1 MYIYL
6 YIYISGPQNVIRMGF
21 WLEEQL
27 GKWSLLRSSSG
38 PCPAGRHPGRHPGH
52 PCGPPPGPHRGPLR
66 PSAATRRPTS
76 PSPGPG
82 HPHFLCSCLHLCIP
96 SCSPPSPLPLLLPP
110 PSIIVCVQIHR
121 AKTNRPP
128 PTRAKNS
135 SEERRKTCVRVYEY
149 LHECSYTECAHA
161 CSIYTQACMHL
172 SMQLYVCIGTSL
184 QINHT
189 HAHHIAYQ
197 YAHTYIYIYI
207 YIYAHTYTRIQ
218 VYTHVY
224 IFIYIYVCRLVFVA
238 WLLGCS
244 AWSPGW
250 LPGCSAW
257 PRVSHK
263 LELYI
268 IQIDMNPVGLIFD

>member
-1 MYIYL
+1 MHRCMDNMHISTHARIYI
-6 YIYISGPQNVIRMGF
+6 YIYISGPQNVIHMEF

-38 PCPAGRHPGRHPGH
+38 PCPASRHPGRHPGH

-128 PTRAKNS
+128 PP
-135 SEERRKTCVRVYEY
+135 EPKTAARSGGRHVCVYMNI
-149 LHECSYTECAHA
+149 C
-161 CSIYTQACMHL
+161 
-172 SMQLYVCIGTSL
+172 TS
-184 QINHT
+184 
-189 HAHHIAYQ
+189 
-197 YAHTYIYIYI
+197 AHTQS
-207 YIYAHTYTRIQ
+207 ARMPV
-218 VYTHVY
+218 VYTHKHACTY
-224 IFIYIYVCRLVFVA
+224 LCNYMYA
-238 WLLGCS
+238 
-244 AWSPGW
+244 
-250 LPGCSAW
+250 
-257 PRVSHK
+257 
-263 LELYI
+263 
-268 IQIDMNPVGLIFD
+268 